1 MNKNDDKNP
10 FKTPEGYFDSF
21 QEKLMDKLSDQV
33 PTLLDSYKVKGDGFK
48 VPEGYFSG
56 VNQEIRRKLD
66 NDVKVIPMRSYK
78 HFYVAA
84 ASIAAVALL
93 LFGLFWNTTEEIS
106 FTDLANSDIE
116 AYFETND
123 FELSSY
129 EIAEEIPVDGLELA
143 DFLDTQ
149 FNDEHIV
156 NYIDENTDNFDE
168 LNLFIIL

>member
-1 MNKNDDKNP
+1 MKKKDNKNP

-21 QEKLMDKLSDQV
+21 QDKLLERISDEA
-33 PTLLDSYKVKGDGFK
+33 PSHFDSFNERDDGFR
-48 VPEGYFSG
+48 VPNGYFDG
-56 VNQEIRRKLD
+56 LNGRIKERLND
-66 NDVKVIPMRSYK
+66 DVKVIPLRSYRNY
-78 HFYVAA
+78 YVAV

-93 LFGLFWNTTEEIS
+93 LFGIFWNTSDEIS

-116 AYFETND
+116 AYFENND

-129 EIAEEIPVDGLELA
+129 EIAEEIPVDGLELS

-149 FNDEHIV
+149 FNDEYIV

-168 LNLFIIL
+168 LNLDDDE

>member
-1 MNKNDDKNP
+1 MKKKDNKNP

-21 QEKLMDKLSDQV
+21 QDKLLERLSDET
-33 PTLLDSYKVKGDGFK
+33 PSHLDSFNEKDDGFR
-48 VPEGYFSG
+48 VPNGYFDG
-56 VNQEIRRKLD
+56 LNGRIKERLND
-66 NDVKVIPMRSYK
+66 DVKVIPLRSYRNY
-78 HFYVAA
+78 YVAV

-93 LFGLFWNTTEEIS
+93 LFGIFWNTSDEIS

-116 AYFETND
+116 AYFENND

-129 EIAEEIPVDGLELA
+129 EIAEEIPVDGLELG

-168 LNLFIIL
+168 LNLEDDE

>member
-1 MNKNDDKNP
+1 MKKKDNKNP

-21 QEKLMDKLSDQV
+21 QDKLLERLSDEA
-33 PTLLDSYKVKGDGFK
+33 PSHLDSINGKDDGFR
-48 VPEGYFSG
+48 VPNSYFDG
-56 VNQEIRRKLD
+56 LNDRIKERLHD
-66 NDVKVIPMRSYK
+66 DVKVIPLRPYRN
-78 HFYVAA
+78 YYLAA
-84 ASIAAVALL
+84 ASIAAVTLL
-93 LFGLFWNTTEEIS
+93 LFGIFWNSSEEIS

-116 AYFETND
+116 AYFENND

-129 EIAEEIPVDGLELA
+129 EIAEEIPVDGLELR

-168 LNLFIIL
+168 LNLEDDE